1 MVGKEQEILKIAKVR
16 SYLREKNYSAC
27 IIPQS
32 DPHLSEYVSDYY
44 KVREFFSGFNGS
56 AGTLVVGLDY
66 AKLWTDGRYFLQAEV
81 QLAGTGIELCRS
93 GEENV
98 PSIEA
103 FLAEKVG
110 KEGKVV
116 ANANVISAK
125 KWEEMAEKFNLV
137 HDNEWEIL
145 SGLISDALHSFIPM
159 AERADEEM
167 SIADNSDLMELV
179 DIPEITNMV
188 LEIDEANGA
197 EYQSL
202 SYLLK
207 YVY

>member
-1 MVGKEQEILKIAKVR
+1 MKSL
-16 SYLREKNYSAC
+16 YNNLRTVLES
-27 IIPQS
+27 
-32 DPHLSEYVSDYY
+32 V
-44 KVREFFSGFNGS
+44 GFNIAYYGENTIDYGERTLEINIGEINVIQPGFNIMEAS
-56 AGTLVVGLDY
+56 VTLTLVY
-66 AKLWTDGRYFLQAEV
+66 
-81 QLAGTGIELCRS
+81 
-93 GEENV
+93 
-98 PSIEA
+98 
-103 FLAEKVG
+103 
-110 KEGKVV
+110 
-116 ANANVISAK
+116 
-125 KWEEMAEKFNLV
+125 
-137 HDNEWEIL
+137 DNEWEIL

-202 SYLLK
+202 SYTLK

>member
-1 MVGKEQEILKIAKVR
+1 MKSLYNNLR
-16 SYLREKNYSAC
+16 SVLES
-27 IIPQS
+27 
-32 DPHLSEYVSDYY
+32 V
-44 KVREFFSGFNGS
+44 GFNVALYGENTIDY
-56 AGTLVVGLDY
+56 GERTL
-66 AKLWTDGRYFLQAEV
+66 E
-81 QLAGTGIELCRS
+81 INI
-93 GEENV
+93 GE
-98 PSIEA
+98 I
-103 FLAEKVG
+103 
-110 KEGKVV
+110 
-116 ANANVISAK
+116 NVIQPG
-125 KWEEMAEKFNLV
+125 FNIMEASVTLTLV

-145 SGLISDALHSFIPM
+145 SGLISVALHSFIPM